1 MTSKN
6 VTNTTVSPLGLPNGQ
21 IIDPKSTVLVKNWE
35 KVESNQIVQS
45 WLAADA
51 LTLAADAL
59 TLADAAESDEGE
71 ADTSNTPPKAP
82 SNEGGNGGPV
92 VLFTPK
98 TDDELAAMTNG
109 ERANY
114 IEKELGGTVKSGSTK
129 DELNAQIKELS
140 DAKVAANAAASSVT
154 QTN

>member
-21 IIDPKSTVLVKNWE
+21 IVDPKTTVLVKNWE
-35 KVESNQIVQS
+35 KVESNEVVKS

-51 LTLAADAL
+51 LTLEDV
-59 TLADAAESDEGE
+59 AESDDDK
-71 ADTSNTPPKAP
+71 ADTSNIPPKAP

-98 TDDELAAMTNG
+98 TDDELNGMTN
-109 ERANY
+109 ADLATY
-114 IEKELGGTVKSGSTK
+114 IEKDLDGEVKSGSTK
-129 DELNAQIKELS
+129 ADLIAQVKTLS
-140 DAKVAANAAASSVT
+140 EAKVATNAASTS
-154 QTN
+154 N